1 MGNYKKSI
9 FIFPYSIMTTP
20 ITLETPVG
28 YIVAEDVYVSYSEY
42 YGDGTIYGRND
53 LLMPDGTPVK
63 GAGKT
68 KAELINAN
76 VTLSEVGVG
85 TVTGDIVVVPNDAPA
100 PAPAA
105 EESAVP
111 APAAEESAVPAPAAE
126 ESAVPAPAAEESAV
140 PAPAAEESAV
150 PAPAAEESAVPTPAP
165 APAAEE
171 DSTNNRYTVSFFV
184 LGFQLTRE
192 FTAKIDNENRKIYLS

>member
-1 MGNYKKSI
+1 
-9 FIFPYSIMTTP
+9 MTSP
-20 ITLETPVG
+20 ITFETPVG

-85 TVTGDIVVVPNDAPA
+85 TVTGDIVVVSNDSAPAPEENVAPTPAPEENAAPA
-100 PAPAA
+100 PAP
-105 EESAVP
+105 EE
-111 APAAEESAVPAPAAE
+111 
-126 ESAVPAPAAEESAV
+126 
-140 PAPAAEESAV
+140 
-150 PAPAAEESAVPTPAP
+150 
-165 APAAEE
+165 
-171 DSTNNRYTVSFFV
+171 NNRYTVSFSV

>member
-1 MGNYKKSI
+1 MRNYKKSI

-20 ITLETPVG
+20 ITFETPVG

-68 KAELINAN
+68 KAELINGN

-105 EESAVP
+105 EESATPEPAAEESPTP

-140 PAPAAEESAV
+140 PAPA
-150 PAPAAEESAVPTPAP
+150 
-165 APAAEE
+165 PAAEE
-171 DSTNNRYTVSFFV
+171 DSTNNRYTVSFSV

>member
-1 MGNYKKSI
+1 
-9 FIFPYSIMTTP
+9 MTTP
-20 ITLETPVG
+20 ITFETPVG

-85 TVTGDIVVVPNDAPA
+85 TGVGDIVVVPNDTPTPAAEENAVPA
-100 PAPAA
+100 PTPAA
-105 EESAVP
+105 EES
-111 APAAEESAVPAPAAE
+111 
-126 ESAVPAPAAEESAV
+126 
-140 PAPAAEESAV
+140 
-150 PAPAAEESAVPTPAP
+150 PAP
-165 APAAEE
+165 APVAE
-171 DSTNNRYTVSFFV
+171 DSTNNRYTVSFSV

>member
-1 MGNYKKSI
+1 
-9 FIFPYSIMTTP
+9 MTTP
-20 ITLETPVG
+20 ITCETPVG
-28 YIVAEDVYVSYSEY
+28 YIVAEDVYVSYTEY

-68 KAELINAN
+68 KSELINAN

-100 PAPAA
+100 PAA

-111 APAAEESAVPAPAAE
+111 APAPAEESAVPAPAPAAE
-126 ESAVPAPAAEESAV
+126 ESPTPAPAAEES
-140 PAPAAEESAV
+140 
-150 PAPAAEESAVPTPAP
+150 PAP
-165 APAAEE
+165 APAPVAEESPTPAPVAEPVAE
-171 DSTNNRYTVSFFV
+171 DSTNNRYTVSFSV

>member
-1 MGNYKKSI
+1 MAYAYATRDIQVKAHYILDLYMRNYKKSI

-20 ITLETPVG
+20 ITCETPVG
-28 YIVAEDVYVSYSEY
+28 YIVAEDVYVSYTEY

-53 LLMPDGTPVK
+53 LLMPDGTSVK

-100 PAPAA
+100 PAA
-105 EESAVP
+105 EESA
-111 APAAEESAVPAPAAE
+111 A
-126 ESAVPAPAAEESAV
+126 
-140 PAPAAEESAV
+140 

-165 APAAEE
+165 AAEESPTPVAEPVAE
-171 DSTNNRYTVSFFV
+171 DSTNNRYTVSFSV

>member
-1 MGNYKKSI
+1 
-9 FIFPYSIMTTP
+9 MTTP
-20 ITLETPVG
+20 ITFETPVG

-68 KAELINAN
+68 KAELINGN

-105 EESAVP
+105 EESATPEPAAEESPTPAPAP
-111 APAAEESAVPAPAAE
+111 APAAEESAV
-126 ESAVPAPAAEESAV
+126 
-140 PAPAAEESAV
+140 
-150 PAPAAEESAVPTPAP
+150 PAP

-171 DSTNNRYTVSFFV
+171 DSTNNRYTVSFSV

>member
-1 MGNYKKSI
+1 
-9 FIFPYSIMTTP
+9 MTTP
-20 ITLETPVG
+20 ITCETPVG

-68 KAELINAN
+68 KSELINAN

-100 PAPAA
+100 AEPAPAA
-105 EESAVP
+105 EES
-111 APAAEESAVPAPAAE
+111 
-126 ESAVPAPAAEESAV
+126 
-140 PAPAAEESAV
+140 
-150 PAPAAEESAVPTPAP
+150 PAP
-165 APAAEE
+165 APAPVAEESPTPAPVAEPVAE
-171 DSTNNRYTVSFFV
+171 DSTNNRYTVSFSV